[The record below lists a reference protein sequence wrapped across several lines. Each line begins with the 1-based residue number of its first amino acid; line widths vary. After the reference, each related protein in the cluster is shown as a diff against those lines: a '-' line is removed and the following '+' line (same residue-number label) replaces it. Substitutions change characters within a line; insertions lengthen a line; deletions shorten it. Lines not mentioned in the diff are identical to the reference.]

1 MLELGQ
7 FIKEKRET
15 SGLSLKALGD
25 IAGISDSEIHKIE
38 NGTRKNPS
46 WENLCKIATA
56 LGSHPFEILH
66 YAGYITD
73 DELKPYISPIQGLD
87 DLNSRELEYVKLF
100 INFIKTQR
108 QSADT
113 D

>member
-7 FIKEKRET
+7 FIKEKRES

-38 NGTRKNPS
+38 TGARKNPA
-46 WENLCKIATA
+46 WENLCKIAKA
-56 LGSHPFEILH
+56 LGSHPFEILQC
-66 YAGYITD
+66 AGYITE
-73 DELKPYISPIQGLD
+73 DELKPYISPIRGLE
-87 DLNSRELEYVKLF
+87 DLNSREIQYVQLF
-100 INFIKTQR
+100 VDFIKTQR
-108 QSADT
+108 QSADI